1 VRIANSV
8 PNSGVSATKPPFRN
22 DSGLGKSP
30 DAWPSQVFA
39 PGQVAVTAR
48 QVVEADA
55 GVNREDAA
63 VTRARTMI
71 ADCDRRILRYLDGL
85 EAGVPRV

>member
-1 VRIANSV
+1 
-8 PNSGVSATKPPFRN
+8 
-22 DSGLGKSP
+22 
-30 DAWPSQVFA
+30 
-39 PGQVAVTAR
+39 VTAR